1 MNSRHCMTCLYL
13 VISCAVLYL
22 LINLDEMEYPLQ
34 MKSNVQP
41 KPEED
46 KQREKRLKTVCKTF
60 YYGTKERN
68 VSFISNRNSDGHT
81 TNKCEWDNC
90 PVIIDDKKKVS
101 FCFIPKVGCTFF
113 KLQFLRSINDTI
125 EPWFY
130 FSNSEGYSFHT
141 IANDILHRT
150 SLAFHTHPKF
160 RQLFNIIF
168 VRHPFDRLV
177 SAYRNKLERKGLNI
191 FTKPLMSVMRKN
203 RRVNTLSSK
212 NWPTFKEFVLY
223 LLENDPLKY
232 NKHWKPYHIRC
243 DPCNVWYNFIGKMET
258 IDHDLKYLAN
268 KLNLNV
274 SNTRI
279 NSSSKGTSLNYKYFL
294 ELTVK
299 ELKGLYEIYREDFE
313 LFGYNIDQVFGSRVP
328 TN

>member
-101 FCFIPKVGCTFF
+101 FCFIPKL
-113 KLQFLRSINDTI
+113 LQ
-125 EPWFY
+125 
-130 FSNSEGYSFHT
+130 
-141 IANDILHRT
+141 DIRIH
-150 SLAFHTHPKF
+150 
-160 RQLFNIIF
+160 
-168 VRHPFDRLV
+168 D
-177 SAYRNKLERKGLNI
+177 
-191 FTKPLMSVMRKN
+191 
-203 RRVNTLSSK
+203 VN
-212 NWPTFKEFVLY
+212 
-223 LLENDPLKY
+223 
-232 NKHWKPYHIRC
+232 
-243 DPCNVWYNFIGKMET
+243 G
-258 IDHDLKYLAN
+258 
-268 KLNLNV
+268 
-274 SNTRI
+274 
-279 NSSSKGTSLNYKYFL
+279 
-294 ELTVK
+294 
-299 ELKGLYEIYREDFE
+299 
-313 LFGYNIDQVFGSRVP
+313 
-328 TN
+328 